1 MSNDLHPIVTRP
13 NRMGPGCD
21 QDVVQGTS
29 FQSLSELEI
38 ESRWWSTC
46 SACIFPNFNSQDLK
60 EPKEIPVTLPCRQ
73 LREPRCSFRRGPFYR
88 GLLQIFLSEFF
99 FHLDWHSLKLSL
111 LFIWVRVSLHSPGCL
126 ELAVWI
132 RLVLNSQRWVSL
144 RLGLTACTMAP
155 AEAWR
160 FQGPVSV

>member
-60 EPKEIPVTLPCRQ
+60 EPKEIPVTLPCSQ
-73 LREPRCSFRRGPFYR
+73 LREPRRSFRRGPFYR

-99 FHLDWHSLKLSL
+99 FTLTGTVWSFLYYLFESESLC
-111 LFIWVRVSLHSPGCL
+111 IA
-126 ELAVWI
+126 LAVW
-132 RLVLNSQRWVSL
+132 NSLCGSDWSWTPKDEFL
-144 RLGLTACTMAP
+144 F
-155 AEAWR
+155 AW
-160 FQGPVSV
+160 G